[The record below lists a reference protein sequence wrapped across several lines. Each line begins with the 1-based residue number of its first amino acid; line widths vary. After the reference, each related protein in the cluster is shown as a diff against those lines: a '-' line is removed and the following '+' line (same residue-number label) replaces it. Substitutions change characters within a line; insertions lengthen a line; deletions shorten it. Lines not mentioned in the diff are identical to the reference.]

1 MLGLRWNCSAS
12 PPSSR
17 FALCFTKSSS
27 SFALIPAPLRAF
39 RASCWS
45 QCSRSPNLVELE
57 YADLNLKD
65 FYGAGCQVGHVR
77 IRQHVNPLS
86 SSFVAPVKVPEWKQ
100 VFSNPSLPLMVDIGC
115 GSGRFLIW
123 LAKHF
128 PESRNYLGLEIRNK
142 LVQRSQFWV
151 KELGL
156 KNIHFMFA
164 NATISFEHLVPAYP
178 GPLTLVSI
186 LCPDPHFKKRH
197 HKRRVV
203 QKSLVDSVVKNLSL
217 GGQVILQSDV
227 LDVALDMRDQ
237 FDARAD
243 VLKHIDALD
252 ANFTCDAQG
261 WLLENPMGI
270 RTEREIHAELE
281 GAKIYKRMYQ
291 KV

>member
-217 GGQVILQSDV
+217 GGQVSTHHLHAHM
-227 LDVALDMRDQ
+227 AL
-237 FDARAD
+237 
-243 VLKHIDALD
+243 
-252 ANFTCDAQG
+252 NT
-261 WLLENPMGI
+261 
-270 RTEREIHAELE
+270 
-281 GAKIYKRMYQ
+281 
-291 KV
+291 

>member
-186 LCPDPHFKKRH
+186 L
-197 HKRRVV
+197 V
-203 QKSLVDSVVKNLSL
+203 SMNIS
-217 GGQVILQSDV
+217 
-227 LDVALDMRDQ
+227 
-237 FDARAD
+237 
-243 VLKHIDALD
+243 
-252 ANFTCDAQG
+252 FT
-261 WLLENPMGI
+261 I
-270 RTEREIHAELE
+270 VFV
-281 GAKIYKRMYQ
+281 Y
-291 KV
+291 